1 MRKLWYTT
9 ATLAAITLGTVFIG
23 TRAEAMPIS
32 PGGVQSAV
40 DTLTVIEKA
49 QFVIDGRRYCWYDDG
64 WQGPGWYWCGYR
76 WRRGLGWGRG
86 GVASTG
92 DGGQRYQHRRERS
105 GSPVLRDRAHGVH
118 RGRDSTT
125 ENTHSRAL

>member
-76 WRRGLGWGRG
+76 WRRGLGWGG
-86 GVASTG
+86 GVG
-92 DGGQRYQHRRERS
+92 WHNWQHK
-105 GSPVLRDRAHGVH
+105 GSVKHMGNSPKHLNNPGNVKKFNNPGNVKNFNKSKQH
-118 RGRDSTT
+118 
-125 ENTHSRAL
+125 